1 MKKLLAFLLVAALMV
16 SPVSALE
23 LLTDGDITIDAPY
36 AILMERE
43 TGQIIYEKDSLT
55 RRSPASVTKVMTLL
69 IIMDEIA
76 NGSLKLEDMVSVSA
90 RAASMGGS
98 QIWLEEGESM
108 SVHEMLKCIT
118 VVSANDC
125 CVAMAEHIAGTEEA
139 FVARMNER
147 AALLGCKNTNFT
159 CCSGLLES
167 DDHYS
172 CAYDLALISRELMG
186 YELIGNYTTIW
197 TDSVRN
203 GEFALSNTN
212 KLVRYYEG
220 TTGLKTGFTSKAM
233 YCLAA
238 SAQRGGIEYIAV
250 VLGAQTS
257 AQRFESA
264 KTLLNYAFSNYTLFS
279 PADNVVI
286 PPVKVSLGSASGVQ
300 PIAESGR
307 ILVKK
312 SIVGSLECRL
322 DMCSEVKA
330 PVSQG
335 QSLGTIEVVSNG
347 EVIERIGL
355 VSADNIEKL
364 SVFAI
369 FLSLLGCLV
378 GGE

>member
-1 MKKLLAFLLVAALMV
+1 MKKALVFLLVAVLLI
-16 SPVSALE
+16 SPAAAIEPLSG
-23 LLTDGDITIDAPY
+23 GDITIDAPY
-36 AILMERE
+36 AILIERE
-43 TGQIIYEKDSLT
+43 TGEVIYEKDSLQ

-76 NGSLKLEDMVSVSA
+76 NGTLKLDDMISVSS

-98 QIWLEEGESM
+98 QIWLEEGETM

-147 AALLGCKNTNFT
+147 ATQLGCENTNFT
-159 CCSGLLES
+159 CCSGLLEN
-167 DDHYS
+167 DNHYS

-186 YELIGNYTTIW
+186 YELIRQYTTIW
-197 TDSVRN
+197 SDSVRG

-220 TTGLKTGFTSKAM
+220 ATGLKTGFTSKAM

-238 SAQRGGIEYIAV
+238 SAERSGTEYIAV

-257 AQRFESA
+257 SQRFESA
-264 KTLLNYAFSNYTLFS
+264 KTLLNYAFSNYAVFS
-279 PADNVVI
+279 PVDNAVI
-286 PPVKVSLGSASGVQ
+286 PPVKVMLGKVTGIQPVAASHK
-300 PIAESGR
+300 

-312 SIVGSLECRL
+312 SLLNTLECRP
-322 DMCSEVKA
+322 DVCQSVKA
-330 PVSQG
+330 PVSYG
-335 QSLGTIEVVSNG
+335 QILGTIEVISG
-347 EVIERIGL
+347 EEVIDRVDLI
-355 VSADNIEKL
+355 SAQAVEKQ
-364 SVFAI
+364 SIFEI
-369 FLSLLGCLV
+369 FLSLVAQLV
-378 GGE
+378 C